1 MRIAPE
7 GIPFI
12 VFFAALT
19 VAAFAGMFMF
29 GQRWAAFS
37 AAASILMFVL
47 SLFMVY
53 FFRDPD
59 RTVPEEAGYIAPA
72 DGRVLLIEP
81 LEDEQYLN
89 RRVKM
94 LSIFMSPLNVHVNR
108 APCSGTVRLVEHR
121 PGSFKAAYHREAP
134 WKNESTS
141 MVLECESG
149 ETLLVRQVAGALA
162 RRIVCRAGEGER
174 LERGQRYGMIKF
186 SSRVDV
192 YLPEDVEFRVKPGDR
207 VYAGET
213 VISTGGEG

>member
-19 VAAFAGMFMF
+19 VAAFAGKFMF

-37 AAASILMFVL
+37 VAASILMFAL
-47 SLFMVY
+47 LLFMVF

-59 RTVPEEAGYIAPA
+59 RSVPDEAGYIAPA
-72 DGRVLLIEP
+72 DGRVIMIEP
-81 LEDEQYLN
+81 VDDDRFLN

-94 LSIFMSPLNVHVNR
+94 ISIFMSPINVHINR
-108 APCSGTVRLVEHR
+108 APCAGTVRLVEHR

-141 MVLECESG
+141 MLLECESG

-162 RRIVCRAGEGER
+162 RRTVCRVGEGAR

-192 YLPEDVEFRVKPGDR
+192 YLPEDVEFRVKAGDR

-213 VISTGGEG
+213 VIASRGEG